1 MELDDS
7 RSLPAVIITPSVLLY
22 SNQSSSLPSSLYI
35 LYIRVIRCS
44 CIRLSLYSLHAAHL
58 HQMSPDLPKHRI
70 LTSITF
76 YNQKVSLIASN
87 GPRAGRAHFTLLAY
101 SIETWKLS
109 SLISRLSS
117 PSAPAD
123 RKIINGT
130 EQASKGK
137 ELTP

>member
-1 MELDDS
+1 MQ
-7 RSLPAVIITPSVLLY
+7 LY
-22 SNQSSSLPSSLYI
+22 PTVTLQLTCRP
-35 LYIRVIRCS
+35 
-44 CIRLSLYSLHAAHL
+44 
-58 HQMSPDLPKHRI
+58 PDLPKHRI